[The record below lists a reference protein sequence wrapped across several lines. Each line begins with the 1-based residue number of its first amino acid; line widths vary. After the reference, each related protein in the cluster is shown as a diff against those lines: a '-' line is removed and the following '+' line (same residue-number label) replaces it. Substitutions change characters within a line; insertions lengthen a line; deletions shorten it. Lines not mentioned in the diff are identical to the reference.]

1 MGIFLIGLAILSLAT
16 LIFQYFWK
24 AVLKYFYHY
33 LLPKLEETVKKII
46 VATKRLGKVVMLLY
60 RRHVSGRIYKTE
72 YTEDVVDPEDVPEGL
87 RDELGIH
94 EEVVVKNDDINPS
107 EF

>member
-1 MGIFLIGLAILSLAT
+1 MGIFLIGLAVLSLAT

-24 AVLKYFYHY
+24 AVLKYFYYY

-60 RRHVSGRIYKTE
+60 RRHISGKFYKTE
-72 YTEDVVDPEDVPEGL
+72 YTEDEIDWNDVPEGL
-87 RDELGIH
+87 REELEIH
-94 EEVVVKNDDINPS
+94 EEVVVKKDDINPS